1 LKFEE
6 SSEVSEDDSLPP
18 QELEMYP
25 ATAAAAFSATNS
37 PLLVSSLAST
47 STMLHSGQIAEA
59 MSRSSDSSRVQ
70 SSVAGARAGSGEVW
84 PFWLSLVKLGTAGS
98 PAEDR

>member
-1 LKFEE
+1 M
-6 SSEVSEDDSLPP
+6 VSEDDSPPP

-25 ATAAAAFSATNS
+25 ATFAAAFSATS
-37 PLLVSSLAST
+37 RPVPLSLVAST

-70 SSVAGARAGSGEVW
+70 SSLAGASDGSGEVW
-84 PFWLSLVKLGTAGS
+84 PFWLSFWKLGTGGS
-98 PAEDR
+98 PAAER